1 MQDVILTDLRLVH
14 FKNHAQAEFQFSPKL
29 NALVGSNG
37 AGKTTILDAVHVLCM
52 TRSYFHS
59 TDSHCI
65 QFDAPFFV
73 AEGSMAIGSARTPS
87 TAVSSAARKRSS
99 KPTTPNTPNSPSTSA
114 AFPSS

>member
-14 FKNHAQAEFQFSPKL
+14 FKNHVQAEFQFSPKL

-73 AEGSMAIGSARTPS
+73 AEGSMSIGSTQTPLYCGL
-87 TAVSSAARKRSS
+87 KRGE
-99 KPTTPNTPNSPSTSA
+99 KKVFKA
-114 AFPSS
+114 DD